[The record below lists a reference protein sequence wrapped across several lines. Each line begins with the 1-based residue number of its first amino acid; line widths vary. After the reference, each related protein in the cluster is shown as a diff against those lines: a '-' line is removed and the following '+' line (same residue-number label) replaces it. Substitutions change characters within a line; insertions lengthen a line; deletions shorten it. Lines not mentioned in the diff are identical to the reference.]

1 MINEIEN
8 ALTRGDCTT
17 ALIQST
23 RLYESEYSDNRVR
36 MLYVSSQGCRAGIN
50 MYEVYE
56 ELLSLSS
63 ANPIGEFV
71 RIFPSSSSDSKL
83 QSTWAAIDAVQ
94 TVLLPGAV
102 VGTADQ
108 TAPNAFN
115 RGSVLT
121 QDLTDDAR
129 IYGFFLSM
137 ALLGTAGNRFGTP
150 DSSYNQVL
158 DYIWTTKA
166 LVQADTTGTA
176 CSLATGLLLFLDSA
190 QYIQSKLPA
199 SSASAVGAALGI
211 LNGIT
216 TYGNTKCLAA
226 TSGSAPLCAAAKQ
239 RLLYRGACSE
249 TDAAAAYAA
258 GVIEG
263 LNALWL

>member
-1 MINEIEN
+1 MINEVEN

-17 ALIQST
+17 ALIHST
-23 RLYESEYSDNRVR
+23 RLYESQYTDNRIR

-50 MYEVYE
+50 MYQVYE

-71 RIFPSSSSDSKL
+71 RIFPSSTTDSKL
-83 QSTWAAIDAVQ
+83 QSTWAAVDALQ
-94 TVLLPGAV
+94 TVMLPGAV
-102 VGTADQ
+102 VATADR
-108 TAPNAFN
+108 TAPNSFN

-121 QDLTDDAR
+121 QDLTEDAR

-137 ALLGTAGNRFGTP
+137 ALLGASGNRFGNPSPT
-150 DSSYNQVL
+150 YGQGI
-158 DYIWTTKA
+158 DYTWTTKV

-190 QYIQSKLPA
+190 QFIQSKLPS
-199 SSASAVGAALGI
+199 SSASAVGAALGV
-211 LNGIT
+211 LNAVT
-216 TYGNTKCLAA
+216 TFGDAKCLLAI
-226 TSGSAPLCAAAKQ
+226 GSASVCSAAKQ
-239 RLLYRGACSE
+239 RLLYRGACEE

-258 GVIEG
+258 GLIEG
-263 LNALWL
+263 LNTLWL

>member
-1 MINEIEN
+1 MINEAEN

-17 ALIQST
+17 ALIHST
-23 RLYESEYSDNRVR
+23 RLYESEYSDNRIR

-56 ELLSLSS
+56 ELLSLSG

-71 RIFPSSSSDSKL
+71 RIFPSSASDSKL
-83 QSTWAAIDAVQ
+83 QSTWAAVDALQ
-94 TVLLPGAV
+94 TVMVPGSV
-102 VGTADQ
+102 VSSADQ

-115 RGSVLT
+115 RGSVLM

-129 IYGFFLSM
+129 IYGFYLSM
-137 ALLGTAGNRFGTP
+137 ALLGTSGNRFGNP
-150 DSSYNQVL
+150 DSSYTQQS
-158 DYIWTTKA
+158 DFTWTTKA

-176 CSLATGLLLFLDSA
+176 CSLAAGLLLFLDSA
-190 QYIQSKLPA
+190 QFIQSKLPS
-199 SSASAVGAALGI
+199 SSASAVGAALTL
-211 LNGIT
+211 LNVVT
-216 TYGNTKCLAA
+216 TFGDAKCLLA
-226 TSGSAPLCAAAKQ
+226 TGSAPVCSAAKQ
-239 RLLYRGACSE
+239 RLLYRGACEE

-258 GVIEG
+258 GLIEG